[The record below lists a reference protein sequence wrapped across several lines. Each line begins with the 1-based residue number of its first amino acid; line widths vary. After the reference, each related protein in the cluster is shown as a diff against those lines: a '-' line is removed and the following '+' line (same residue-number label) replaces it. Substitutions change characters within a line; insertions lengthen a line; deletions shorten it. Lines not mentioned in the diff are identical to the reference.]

1 MLIGARV
8 CLVLAIAAAAMLV
21 AGLPSAA
28 FALDYGVS
36 AQHLAFT
43 CGFLIPLYAT
53 GCFAF
58 WRRPDLSVARLLLAA
73 SSAWV
78 LFSVG
83 DLLLRAL
90 LEQGHDDGVWA
101 ANLALTG
108 IGCASFVFTLGLLG
122 LFPDGRYHAAHERR
136 FVRAAVAVAVAVP
149 LLAALTVPDSHIA
162 FDSSTPSVSNP
173 IALSGLEGLEGLPQA
188 LFSILATGFV
198 PLGLG
203 LLLFRYRTLGPEQR
217 SQVRW
222 LLWVSLVGA
231 MVAAGLALLAD
242 RAGGAIDTVAVVGGY
257 AFLALVPVAIVTA
270 ILRYRLL
277 DVDVLIRKSIVY
289 GSLWLLIV
297 IAYVIAA
304 AALGIAA
311 GDQLPVTLAIL
322 LTVLATLVF
331 QPARR
336 RLEQLANRWV
346 FGKRTSRYEL
356 LADFGEELER
366 TLSLDELLPRLAET
380 AQRGLGASWARIA
393 LHLGSGE
400 NAVRVPRAAVGI
412 DLHAEAEAS
421 LSSPLLVAGSDEPV
435 GVIECGPRLEGDY
448 RDKDRSLLETLARQA
463 ALAVRNAALASE
475 LSARIDEIRV
485 QADELAASRARIVHA
500 QESERRRIERNI
512 HDGVQQELV
521 ALIASLRLAR
531 NQLARDPDAAAATLA
546 ELQDEASV
554 ALDDLRNLAQGI
566 HPAILSDKG
575 LLPAIEA
582 RVRSAPVA
590 ITVSADP
597 ASRQLRL
604 DDDVE
609 GAAYFVACEAL
620 ANALKHARADSVEI
634 RVGHDQGWLRLE
646 VQDQGSGF
654 SPLDTPRR
662 GLANLEDRIAA
673 LGGRLTIESEPSRGT
688 TVVCEL
694 RAPAKEAARV

>member
-1 MLIGARV
+1 MLIGARI
-8 CLVLAIAAAAMLV
+8 CLVLAVAAAAMLV
-21 AGLPSAA
+21 AGLPSAV
-28 FALDYGVS
+28 FVLDYGIS
-36 AQHLAFT
+36 AQHLAFI

-58 WRRPDLSVARLLLAA
+58 WRRPDLSIARLLLAT

-78 LFSVG
+78 LFSGG

-90 LEQGHDDGVWA
+90 LDQGHDSGLWA
-101 ANLALTG
+101 ANLALIGT
-108 IGCASFVFTLGLLG
+108 GCASFVFTLGLLG
-122 LFPDGRYHAAHERR
+122 LFPDGRYHRAYERR
-136 FVRAAVAVAVAVP
+136 MVRAAAAIAVAVP
-149 LLAALTVPDSHIA
+149 VLAAITSPDLRIA

-173 IALSGLEGLEGLPQA
+173 IALSGLEGLEALPRT

-198 PLGLG
+198 PIPLAS
-203 LLLFRYRTLGPEQR
+203 LLLRYRKLGPEQR

-242 RAGGAIDTVAVVGGY
+242 HAGGAIDTVAVVAGY
-257 AFLALVPVAIVTA
+257 AFLALVPIAIVTA

-297 IAYVIAA
+297 IVYVAA
-304 AALGIAA
+304 ASALGIAA

-322 LTVLATLVF
+322 LTVVATLVF

-336 RLEQLANRWV
+336 RLEQLADRWV
-346 FGKRTSRYEL
+346 FGERTSRYEL
-356 LADFGEELER
+356 LADFGAELER

-380 AQRGLGASWARIA
+380 AQRGLGARWARIA

-400 NAVRVPRAAVGI
+400 NAVRAPRAAVGI
-412 DLHAEAEAS
+412 DLHAEAEPS
-421 LSSPLLVAGSDEPV
+421 LSSPLLVAGSEEPV
-435 GVIECGPRLEGDY
+435 GVVECGPCFEGDY
-448 RDKDRSLLETLARQA
+448 TDQDRSLLETLARQA

-531 NQLARDPDAAAATLA
+531 NQLMRDPDAAGGTLA
-546 ELQDEASV
+546 ELQDEATV
-554 ALDDLRNLAQGI
+554 ALHDLRNLAQGI
-566 HPAILSDKG
+566 HPALLGDKG

-582 RVRSAPVA
+582 RVRSAPMA

-597 ASRQLRL
+597 ALRQLRF

-620 ANALKHARADSVEI
+620 ANALKHARADSIEI
-634 RVGHDQGWLRLE
+634 QVGHDQGWLTLE
-646 VQDQGSGF
+646 VHDQGSGF
-654 SPLDTPRR
+654 APLDTPRR

-673 LGGRLTIESEPSRGT
+673 IGGRLAIESEPGRGT
-688 TVVCEL
+688 TVVCRL
-694 RAPAKEAARV
+694 RAPAKEAAGV